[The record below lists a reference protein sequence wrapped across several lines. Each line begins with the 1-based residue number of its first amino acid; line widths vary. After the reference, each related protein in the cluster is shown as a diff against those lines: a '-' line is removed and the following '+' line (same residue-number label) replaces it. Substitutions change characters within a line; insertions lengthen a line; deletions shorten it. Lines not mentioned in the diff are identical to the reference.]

1 LITITTVGCAIM
13 TVRVPAARAFG
24 LDPDQ
29 YNLVRPNFRRNAHLI
44 SRKIVSAL
52 QRRIVIRVLV
62 ATLALLGAAHAQTP
76 SRCPELMQL
85 NTDAEAA
92 LRKAD
97 GLTGQD
103 RCDSLVHYSA
113 AWADIDNYAR
123 DHREL
128 CGISTSSLNDIA
140 ESHKR
145 AVRGREDACGGRRA
159 LTPPLWPQPGPRFSP
174 FPAEVRPRW

>member
-1 LITITTVGCAIM
+1 MLTSS
-13 TVRVPAARAFG
+13 RVNCIRIARC
-24 LDPDQ
+24 
-29 YNLVRPNFRRNAHLI
+29 
-44 SRKIVSAL
+44 
-52 QRRIVIRVLV
+52 IVIRFLI

-85 NTDAEAA
+85 NTDAEAS

-103 RCDSLVHYSA
+103 RCDALIHYSA
-113 AWADIDNYAR
+113 AWADIDKYAR
-123 DHREL
+123 DHGEL
-128 CGISTSSLNDIA
+128 CGISTSSLSDIT

-145 AVRGREDACGGRRA
+145 AVRVREDACGGRRA
-159 LTPPLWPQPGPRFSP
+159 LPLSAQPGRRLP